1 MMLQNAALG
10 GIVGKSNIITGNKAP
25 HQSSSS
31 KEEMVKEKQ
40 NKDKVSL
47 QENSLVAFAMAE
59 QPDLYAPNNLP
70 FFNRN

>member
-10 GIVGKSNIITGNKAP
+10 GIVGKSNNITGKT
-25 HQSSSS
+25 HQT
-31 KEEMVKEKQ
+31 KEEMVKDKQ

-70 FFNRN
+70 FFNIN

>member
-1 MMLQNAALG
+1 
-10 GIVGKSNIITGNKAP
+10 
-25 HQSSSS
+25 
-31 KEEMVKEKQ
+31 MVKDKQ